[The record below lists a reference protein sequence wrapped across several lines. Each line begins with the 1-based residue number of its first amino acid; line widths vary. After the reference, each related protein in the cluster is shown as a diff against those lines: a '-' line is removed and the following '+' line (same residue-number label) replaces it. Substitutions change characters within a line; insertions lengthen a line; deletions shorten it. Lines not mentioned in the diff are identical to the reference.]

1 VIGLLFTVMGAVGAV
16 GLVLHPQRDSQFAV
30 TTLTDWARARGL
42 PVLGLKDEVDRLECD
57 AVAVTEDELV
67 RRSTLVVGLGGD
79 GTVLR
84 ALRLCRAAPAAVP
97 VPVLGVNLG
106 KLGFLAEID
115 VPELPEALTAIDE
128 HRFRVE
134 RRAAVQAVLPD
145 GSTAVAFNDVA
156 MVRVPGDG
164 VAAVEVLVSGE
175 SFVRY
180 AADAIVVAT
189 PTGSTAYSYAAG
201 GPIVSPSVEWLLVI
215 PAAPHASFN
224 RALVLAAHEPL
235 VLQVLPSSGVLAV
248 EVDGRVECRAAAG
261 DSLSLS
267 LVPEVAHLV
276 RLGRTSFYQRARRK
290 LQVTGSLEADAGL

>member
-1 VIGLLFTVMGAVGAV
+1 MGAVVGAV

-30 TTLTDWARARGL
+30 TTLTDWAREHHL

-57 AVAVTEDELV
+57 ALPVSEAELV
-67 RRSTLVVGLGGD
+67 RRSTLVVALGGD

-84 ALRLCRAAPAAVP
+84 ALRLCRAAESPVP

-115 VPELPEALTAIDE
+115 VPELPDALTAIDE

-145 GSTAVAFNDVA
+145 GTTTLAFNDVA
-156 MVRVPGDG
+156 LVRVPGDG

-175 SFVRY
+175 GFVRY

-189 PTGSTAYSYAAG
+189 PTGSTAYSFAAG
-201 GPIVSPSVEWLLVI
+201 GPIVSPAVEGLLVI

-224 RALVLAAHEPL
+224 RALLLSADEPL
-235 VLQVLPSSGVLAV
+235 TLAVLPSSGVLAV
-248 EVDGRVECRAAAG
+248 EVDGQVRCQAG
-261 DSLSLS
+261 PGDTLSLS
-267 LVPEVAHLV
+267 LVREAAHLV
-276 RLGRTSFYQRARRK
+276 RLGTTSFYQRTRRK
-290 LQVTGSLEADAGL
+290 LRVMGSLEADAGL